1 MVINAIVSP
10 LLVGA
15 NGANEVKPSM
25 RLMNEVIIIHTPDQT
40 IPQVYST
47 LMLYLKRCRWSNVDQ
62 LVYARMGVLIAQ
74 PSVV

>member
-25 RLMNEVIIIHTPDQT
+25 KLMNEVTFIHTPDQT

-47 LMLYLKRCRWSNVDQ
+47 LMLYLTRCRWSNVDQ
-62 LVYARMGVLIAQ
+62 LVDARMNALTA
-74 PSVV
+74 